1 MRKFTDVLEEYLY
14 ERERLANS
22 DLAYDEA
29 RYRDRMYHMQ
39 DLAKELNEMVNGV
52 SE

>member
-14 ERERLANS
+14 ERERLQSGYYNN
-22 DLAYDEA
+22 DEA

-39 DLAKELNEMVNGV
+39 DLAKELNVMVNGV
-52 SE
+52 EE